1 MIVNAYVL
9 PLNDMSIVSINDPLA
24 NLENQRNYGCTLLCT
39 SNINAVVSSM
49 SCFVVVHFF
58 IAFTYIHLAFTSKK
72 QVQMDYQQP
81 RSEHF
86 HFQSM
91 SFVYMKVNKTHPKGQ
106 GKNKICSLFYYY
118 WGCGDIICNTEDFVI
133 QKFIKLR
140 FHCTREKNNT

>member
-58 IAFTYIHLAFTSKK
+58 IAFTYMHRSPSLLKSKFK
-72 QVQMDYQQP
+72 WTINSPEASISV
-81 RSEHF
+81 F
-86 HFQSM
+86 
-91 SFVYMKVNKTHPKGQ
+91 KA
-106 GKNKICSLFYYY
+106 
-118 WGCGDIICNTEDFVI
+118 
-133 QKFIKLR
+133 
-140 FHCTREKNNT
+140 

>member
-1 MIVNAYVL
+1 MIMNAYVL

-39 SNINAVVSSM
+39 SNINAVVSST

-58 IAFTYIHLAFTSKK
+58 IAFTYMHLAFTSKK

-86 HFQSM
+86 RFQSM
-91 SFVYMKVNKTHPKGQ
+91 SFVYMKANKTHPKGQ
-106 GKNKICSLFYYY
+106 GKNKI
-118 WGCGDIICNTEDFVI
+118 G
-133 QKFIKLR
+133 
-140 FHCTREKNNT
+140 